1 MDLLSLAAL
10 CGRLVDPNMTLR
22 VIAVESQGHAYAV
35 HDNTTAQHYYPD
47 TLQEALRLSTHLI
60 ERGHHLDLGLMQINY
75 EAWLRPT
82 AYPLER
88 ALDPCTNITLGTT
101 ILSADY
107 TQALSRSATPNDALL
122 RSLSLYNSGSEWRSL
137 SYAQVVLTGRV
148 SSSAPLPAHRS
159 GSAERARDA
168 ALTFSVLP

>member
-10 CGRLVDPNMTLR
+10 CGRLVDPDMTLR
-22 VIAVESQGHAYAV
+22 VIAVESRGHAYAV
-35 HDNTTAQHYYPD
+35 HDNTTARHYYPE
-47 TLQEALRLSTHLI
+47 TLQEAVRLSTNLI
-60 ERGHHLDLGLMQINY
+60 ETGHHLDLGLMQINY

-82 AYPLER
+82 AFPIER

-107 TQALSRSATPNDALL
+107 TQALTRSTTPNDALL

-137 SYAQVVLTGRV
+137 SYAQFVLSV
-148 SSSAPLPAHRS
+148 QASSLAPPPHRS
-159 GSAERARDA
+159 SSAERARDA
-168 ALTFSVLP
+168 AVTFSGHR

>member
-10 CGRLVDPNMTLR
+10 CGRLVHPDMTLR

-35 HDNTTAQHYYPD
+35 HDNTTAQHYYPE
-47 TLQEALRLSTHLI
+47 TLQQALRLSTHLI
-60 ERGHHLDLGLMQINY
+60 DSGHHLDLGLMQINY

-82 AYPLER
+82 AFPIER

-107 TQALSRSATPNDALL
+107 TQALIRSTTLNEALL
-122 RSLSLYNSGSEWRSL
+122 HSLSLYNSGSEWRSL
-137 SYAQVVLTGRV
+137 SYAQVVLTGRA
-148 SSSAPLPAHRS
+148 SSSASLPAHRS

-168 ALTFSVLP
+168 AVTFSGLP

>member
-10 CGRLVDPNMTLR
+10 CGRLVDPDMTLR
-22 VIAVESQGHAYAV
+22 VIAVESRGHAYAV
-35 HDNTTAQHYYPD
+35 HDNTTARHYYPE
-47 TLQEALRLSTHLI
+47 TLQEAIRLSTHLI
-60 ERGHHLDLGLMQINY
+60 ETGHHLDLGLMQINY

-82 AYPLER
+82 AFPIER

-107 TQALSRSATPNDALL
+107 TQALTRSTTPNDALL

-137 SYAQVVLTGRV
+137 SYAQVVLTGHV
-148 SSSAPLPAHRS
+148 SSSALPPHRS
-159 GSAERARDA
+159 SSAERARRA
-168 ALTFSVLP
+168 PVTFSMHP

>member
-10 CGRLVDPNMTLR
+10 CGPLVHPEMTLR

-35 HDNTTAQHYYPD
+35 HDNTTAQHYFPG
-47 TLQEALRLSTHLI
+47 TLQEAVRLSRDLI
-60 ERGHHLDLGLMQINY
+60 ASGHRLDLGLMQINY

-82 AYPLER
+82 AFPIER

-101 ILSADY
+101 ILSANY

-122 RSLSLYNSGSEWRSL
+122 RSLSLYNSGSESRSL
-137 SYAQVVLTGRV
+137 AYAQVVLTGHV
-148 SSSAPLPAHRS
+148 SSGALPPRHS
-159 GSAERARDA
+159 ISAERARGA
-168 ALTFSVLP
+168 GVTFAP